1 VPDLLLARRLDGVE
15 TIGHGLAL
23 VVSGRGL
30 RTVAQQ
36 LGVAHTTARSWWRRL
51 RARSPTL
58 VAALV
63 ALAVGLDPA
72 PVVLGADADGAALE
86 ALAVAWQRARARWGE
101 QVGGVWRFWSRVTGG
116 QALGTTTT
124 APLAG
129 SGGAGWMTS
138 SR

>member
-1 VPDLLLARRLDGVE
+1 VLLIQRLDAVE

-23 VVSGRGL
+23 AVGGLGL
-30 RTVAQQ
+30 RTVARH
-36 LGVAHTTARSWWRRL
+36 VDVPHTTVRSWWRRF
-51 RARSPTL
+51 RVRSPTL

-72 PVVLGADADGAALE
+72 PVVLGAGGDGAALA
-86 ALAVAWQRARARWGE
+86 ALAVAWRRARARWGE
-101 QVGGVWRFWSRVTGG
+101 RVGGMWRFWSRVTGG
-116 QALGTTTT
+116 RALGTTTT